1 MNVSCT
7 CHRHTLVAA
16 GPPDV
21 EGKGDVQL
29 VFVLAVAAAH
39 QIGVHVVV
47 GTFGIAESTPR
58 DGHEVSTLGDIE
70 ITILSVGKLA
80 MVHPQMGGSCAGYQV
95 LSANVARAGAYKL
108 QIAYDDVAA
117 TADFKDAGIAV

>member
-47 GTFGIAESTPR
+47 GTFGIAESTP
-58 DGHEVSTLGDIE
+58 
-70 ITILSVGKLA
+70 
-80 MVHPQMGGSCAGYQV
+80 
-95 LSANVARAGAYKL
+95 
-108 QIAYDDVAA
+108 
-117 TADFKDAGIAV
+117 